1 MRSFFGRCFLG
12 LMFLGVL
19 AGIAETVRAAAV
31 PEPVQAFELPN
42 HLRVYVKEDHRAP
55 VVFSSIWYR
64 VGSADEPNGITGIA
78 HMLEHMM
85 FRGTARYPAGSFDRL
100 IASVGGQQNAETTQ
114 DYTMFY
120 QLIPKAA
127 LAQSFA
133 LEADRLRG
141 LIWDDAVFSKEKQVV
156 IEERRLRFEN
166 NPQALAYERFAAAAF
181 VSSPYHHQAIGWMS
195 DLQQLRCQDAKAWY
209 DQWYHP
215 NNALLVVVGDVTPE
229 AVYQLAKKF
238 FGPLP
243 AQRLPARKAHPMLRP
258 LGPNQLVLSLPHS
271 SPLVILGFL
280 APSLTSSNPNT
291 RRDVYAL
298 DALAYLLAGAR
309 SSRLENHLVR
319 EQGLASYVSGDFSPF
334 SRYSSL
340 WQLMAIPSA
349 NTSANTSADKLVNA
363 LMAELQRLV
372 KEPITHEELAR
383 VKAQLRAQQI
393 FQSDSLSA
401 QANLLG
407 AALVRGLSWQMA
419 LDYPNAIDRLTSDDL
434 ARAAKQYLQAPL
446 RTQLILTGR

>member
-1 MRSFFGRCFLG
+1 MKKRIFFGLV
-12 LMFLGVL
+12 LLGVL
-19 AGIAETVRAAAV
+19 SSAAGARLGTETV
-31 PEPVQAFELPN
+31 QGFELPN
-42 HLRVYVKEDHRAP
+42 HLRLYVKEDHRAP

-64 VGSADEPNGITGIA
+64 VGSADEPNGITGIS

-120 QLIPKAA
+120 QLIPKTA

-133 LEADRLRG
+133 LEADRMRG
-141 LIWDDAVFSKEKQVV
+141 LIWQDDVFAKEKQVV
-156 IEERRLRFEN
+156 IEERRMRFEN

-195 DLQQLRCQDAKAWY
+195 DLQQLRTQDAKAWY

-215 NNALLVVVGDVTPE
+215 NNAILVVVGDVKPNDVFE
-229 AVYQLAKKF
+229 LAKKA
-238 FGPLP
+238 FGQLP
-243 AQRLPARKAHPMLRP
+243 AKTLPARKAHPSLTA
-258 LGPNQLVLSLPHS
+258 LGPTELRLALKHS
-271 SPLVILGFL
+271 SPMVILGFL
-280 APSLTSSNPNT
+280 APSLTNLNPAA

-340 WQLMAIPSA
+340 WQLSAIPSA
-349 NTSANTSADKLVNA
+349 NTNVETLAKS
-363 LMAELQRLV
+363 LMTALQRV
-372 KEPITHEELAR
+372 AQEPITTDELAR
-383 VKAQLRAQQI
+383 VKAQLLADQI

-401 QANLLG
+401 QASLIG
-407 AALVRGLSWQMA
+407 AALVRGLAWQMA
-419 LDYPNAIDRLTSDDL
+419 LDYPKAINRLTPADL
-434 ARAAKQYLQAPL
+434 TQAAKRYLQAPL
-446 RTQLILTGR
+446 RTQLILQGR